1 MKEKLS
7 IRDSNDTEIDLIYYI
22 VGQYVAL
29 PSEISKEEEAADGY
43 IIKYDFDKWQIHGG
57 YLDGQ
62 QFNANESIIIEE
74 KFDGI
79 IYLLPTYSDSKWCR
93 IRIELTNAEIS
104 ISYENQSLEYTVNSE
119 IDVLDVLFL
128 SLIHI

>member
-43 IIKYDFDKWQIHGG
+43 IIKYDLING
-57 YLDGQ
+57 
-62 QFNANESIIIEE
+62 
-74 KFDGI
+74 KFMEVILMDNN
-79 IYLLPTYSDSKWCR
+79 LMLMK
-93 IRIELTNAEIS
+93 
-104 ISYENQSLEYTVNSE
+104 V
-119 IDVLDVLFL
+119 
-128 SLIHI
+128 